1 MMTSDRLY
9 HMLKRFLC
17 IVGVVAIIGL
27 AFLLFPIV
35 LGIFGLLLVVGLYG
49 LPVWVVVYFVWR
61 ARRKKKGLPI

>member
-9 HMLKRFLC
+9 HILKSFLC
-17 IVGVVAIIGL
+17 IVGVLAIIGL